1 MAAVLVL
8 PVRRY
13 PDTLER
19 LEKVAAGW
27 CHGNAESK

>member
-1 MAAVLVL
+1 MAALVL

-13 PDTLER
+13 RDTLEW